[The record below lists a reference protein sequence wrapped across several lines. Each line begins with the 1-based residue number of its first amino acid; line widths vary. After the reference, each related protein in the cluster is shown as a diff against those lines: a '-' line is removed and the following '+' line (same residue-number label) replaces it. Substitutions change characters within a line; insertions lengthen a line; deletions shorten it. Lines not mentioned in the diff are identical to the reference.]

1 MQWPKKPVGGCDPS
15 IHFISPKVKV
25 IVARSYEAEWP
36 RNGPRAASR
45 IIWSVCLSSRLICR
59 CCISV
64 DSTHHRDEPGFTN
77 QERMDAQ
84 IAVYAN
90 MVESV
95 MALVHAVEQ
104 LRDDPT
110 LPQMQA
116 EGDEALIHEQ
126 GKIVEQ
132 YGNIIFPFYKGNTQ

>member
-1 MQWPKKPVGGCDPS
+1 M
-15 IHFISPKVKV
+15 
-25 IVARSYEAEWP
+25 IVARSSEAVWP
-36 RNGPRAASR
+36 RNRPRAASR
-45 IIWSVCLSSRLICR
+45 IIWSVCLSSRLICM

-77 QERMDAQ
+77 RERMDAQ
-84 IAVYAN
+84 LAVYAN

-104 LRDDPT
+104 LEDDPT
-110 LPQMQA
+110 LPRMQA
-116 EGDEALIHEQ
+116 EEDEAVIREQ
-126 GKIVEQ
+126 GRIVEQ